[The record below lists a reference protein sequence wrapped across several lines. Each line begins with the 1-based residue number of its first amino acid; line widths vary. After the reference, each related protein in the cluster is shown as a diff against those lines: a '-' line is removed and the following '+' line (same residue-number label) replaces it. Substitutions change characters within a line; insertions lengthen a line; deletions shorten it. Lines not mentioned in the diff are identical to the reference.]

1 MNGGPLMITLH
12 VFFTL
17 IIFVPV
23 WYLGNRALD
32 LLVQSNQTAHTL
44 LNILLISGFVVGTEF
59 FLSASS

>member
-1 MNGGPLMITLH
+1 MITLH

-32 LLVQSNQTAHTL
+32 LMIKSNQTAHTL
-44 LNILLISGFVVGTEF
+44 LNILLISSFVIGTEL
-59 FLSASS
+59 FLSTST

>member
-1 MNGGPLMITLH
+1 MITLH

-17 IIFVPV
+17 IVFVPL

-32 LLVQSNQTAHTL
+32 HVVKSNETAHTL
-44 LNILLISGFVVGTEF
+44 LNILLISGFVAGTEF

>member
-1 MNGGPLMITLH
+1 MITLH

-23 WYLGNRALD
+23 WVLGNRALD
-32 LLVQSNQTAHTL
+32 LVVHRHGTAHTL

-59 FLSASS
+59 FLSTST